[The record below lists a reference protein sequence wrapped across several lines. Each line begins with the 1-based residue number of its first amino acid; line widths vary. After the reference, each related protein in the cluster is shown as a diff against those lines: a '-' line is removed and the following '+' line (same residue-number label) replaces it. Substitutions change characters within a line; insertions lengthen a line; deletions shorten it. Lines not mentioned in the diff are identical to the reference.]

1 MALEAA
7 DFERRT
13 RYLHALAEEVRTI
26 AEAMHNPEARRTMLL
41 TALSYERMAKH
52 LERASRH
59 LSLPITRS
67 PRLSP

>member
-1 MALEAA
+1 MALEATN
-7 DFERRT
+7 FERRI

-26 AEAMHNPEARRTMLL
+26 AEVMHTPEARRTMLL

-52 LERASRH
+52 LERAAQH
-59 LSLPITRS
+59 VSLPITRS